1 MTIKFSNP
9 HLDSKRHLL
18 FVSTLFTANLR
29 MSLLWMA
36 HIASHLFMESVRKGT
51 LSVVLTKSVQLY

>member
-1 MTIKFSNP
+1 MPIKLSNP
-9 HLDSKRHLL
+9 HLDSKRHFV

-36 HIASHLFMESVRKGT
+36 QIASHLFMQSVRKGT
-51 LSVVLTKSVQLY
+51 LNVFLTKSVQLY